1 MASRSCLNSP
11 NKFCYICGEFVLKKQ
26 WKPITDSVKVNYNYV
41 FGIKIRNNG
50 ATWARDGICNTCY
63 RYLNNCALDSA
74 KRFPFVRPMIWMEPV
89 NNLDDCYFCLMDANI
104 DSHSSK
110 WKKNLVYP
118 NLTTTRRPVPY
129 QGYIEDKPE
138 PETDEPDQEEAHTEI
153 IMPATSIVP
162 SSSSGELVRAS
173 GTGFDQA
180 ALNDIVR
187 ELDLPKSHAQYLGS
201 KFQERGYLLPG
212 TSTSIYRN
220 REV

>member
-1 MASRSCLNSP
+1 
-11 NKFCYICGEFVLKKQ
+11 
-26 WKPITDSVKVNYNYV
+26 
-41 FGIKIRNNG
+41 
-50 ATWARDGICNTCY
+50 
-63 RYLNNCALDSA
+63 
-74 KRFPFVRPMIWMEPV
+74 MEPV

-104 DSHSSK
+104 DIDVIYSYSHSSK

-173 GTGFDQA
+173 GIRQ
-180 ALNDIVR
+180 
-187 ELDLPKSHAQYLGS
+187 H
-201 KFQERGYLLPG
+201 
-212 TSTSIYRN
+212 
-220 REV
+220 